1 MKRGYERTDDKDQM
15 ISFRIS
21 AVQKQVAQDNIG
33 ILGSS
38 QSAVLRNLLSQGIE
52 ANAHVEEWR
61 EPIGRKIAKAY
72 GKRGA
77 VSIDDDVIFA
87 IIDDLIAK
95 AVFER
100 ASLPEDAIIQI

>member
-21 AVQKQVAQDNIG
+21 AEQKQVAQDNIG
-33 ILGSS
+33 ILGSN

-61 EPIGRKIAKAY
+61 EMLGEKIADAY
-72 GKRGA
+72 GQRGA

-87 IIDDLIAK
+87 IVDDLIDK
-95 AVFER
+95 AVFKKAE
-100 ASLPEDAIIQI
+100 LPQDSVILV